1 MTLRSQLEK
10 AHWHNQQII
19 ELIQGYE
26 WEKALPKARTTA
38 LMDSLT
44 STRVELESQ
53 IDSLPPEE
61 PLYRIEDEKT
71 SGWSTIDDQLV
82 NGVQQYRNLT
92 KSVCSERLNALINE
106 GYNPERLRI
115 RREA

>member
-19 ELIQGYE
+19 ELIQGNE
-26 WEKALPKARTTA
+26 WEKA

-44 STRVELESQ
+44 STRVELERQ
-53 IDSLPPEE
+53 INNLPPEE

-82 NGVQQYRNLT
+82 NGVQQYRRLT
-92 KSVCSERLNALINE
+92 KAVCSERLNALIEE

-115 RREA
+115 RRDN